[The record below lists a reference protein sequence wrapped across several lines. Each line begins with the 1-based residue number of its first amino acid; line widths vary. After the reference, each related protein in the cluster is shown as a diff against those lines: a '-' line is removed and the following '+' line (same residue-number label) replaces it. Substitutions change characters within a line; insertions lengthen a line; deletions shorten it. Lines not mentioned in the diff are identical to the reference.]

1 MLYDRRLKNHFIVL
15 AICVICINSIV
26 TLKINDEDTFTDFTT
41 TEMTL
46 KYSSSGSLRTVNDSG
61 GFKKK
66 LSFLRCC
73 PKGMVFDIYSKVCIN
88 SEFNADYDSI
98 LDQNFEI
105 IIRSDFM
112 SYVCPEVQLDYVLS
126 KDDLFYNYEN
136 DTVSSESFF
145 NLFLF
150 FFELF

>member
-15 AICVICINSIV
+15 AICVICINSIF

-46 KYSSSGSLRTVNDSG
+46 NYSSSGSLRTVNDSV

-66 LSFLRCC
+66 LLFPRCC

-98 LDQNFEI
+98 LGQNFEI
-105 IIRSDFM
+105 IIDSGFNPAL
-112 SYVCPEVQLDYVLS
+112 CPEVQLDYVLS
-126 KDDLFYNYEN
+126 KDHLFYNYEN

-145 NLFLF
+145 NLFFILF
-150 FFELF
+150 